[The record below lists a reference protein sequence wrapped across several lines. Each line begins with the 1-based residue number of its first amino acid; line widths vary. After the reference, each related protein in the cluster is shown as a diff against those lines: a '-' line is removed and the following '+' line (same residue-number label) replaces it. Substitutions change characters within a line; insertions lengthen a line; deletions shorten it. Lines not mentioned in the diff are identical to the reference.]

1 MATID
6 LNGSTLRVRCDGE
19 RGRATVVLS
28 NSLGTDLSMWDAQAA
43 VLATRFH
50 VVRYDT
56 RGHGGSVGT
65 SVGESSGP
73 PGPYTIGLLG
83 RDVLALLDH
92 LDIERAHFVGL
103 SMGGVIGQWLG
114 AHAPARLH
122 KLVLANTASR
132 IGTVDGWNARAA
144 AVRAEGMNDIAAG
157 APGRW
162 FTPEFVVRQPV
173 VVGTMQKIL
182 RGLDPEGY
190 AACCEALAIADLTAD
205 IRRVKAPTLVIAGT
219 HDPVTTVLDAQ
230 ALADGIRGATLATL
244 PASHLSNIEAPD
256 RFTDAVAS
264 FLLA

>member
-1 MATID
+1 MPTLP
-6 LNGSTLRVRCDGE
+6 LNGTTVRVRCDGE
-19 RGRATVVLS
+19 RNRPTVVLS

-56 RGHGGSVGT
+56 RGHGGSGA
-65 SVGESSGP
+65 P
-73 PGPYTIGLLG
+73 AGPYTIDLLG
-83 RDVLALLDH
+83 ADVLALLDH
-92 LDIERAHFVGL
+92 LDIERTHFVGL

-114 AHAPARLH
+114 ANAPERLH

-132 IGTVDGWNARAA
+132 IGTREAWQARSA
-144 AVRAEGMNDIAAG
+144 AVRAEGMSDIAAG

-162 FTPEFVVRQPV
+162 FTPGFVARQPV

-182 RGLDPEGY
+182 RGLEPEGY
-190 AACCEALAIADLTAD
+190 AACCEALAVADLSRS
-205 IRRVKAPTLVIAGT
+205 IGRIGAPTMVIAGI
-219 HDPVTTVLDAQ
+219 HDPVTTLADAQ
-230 ALADGIRGATLATL
+230 LLCGAIKGATLATL

-256 RFTDAVAS
+256 RFSDAVAT

>member
-1 MATID
+1 MATIP
-6 LNGSTLRVRCDGE
+6 LNGSALRVRCDGE
-19 RGRATVVLS
+19 RSRPTVVLS

-65 SVGESSGP
+65 SGAPS
-73 PGPYTIGLLG
+73 GPYTIGLLG

-114 AHAPARLH
+114 AHAPGRLH

-132 IGTVDGWNARAA
+132 IGTPDGWRARAA
-144 AVRAEGMNDIAAG
+144 AVRADGMHDIAAG

-162 FTPEFVVRQPV
+162 FTPEFVARQPV
-173 VVGTMQKIL
+173 VVGTMQKTL
-182 RGLDPEGY
+182 RGLPPEGY
-190 AACCEALAIADLTAD
+190 AACCEALAAADLTED
-205 IRRVKAPTLVIAGT
+205 IRRVRAPTLVLAGAL
-219 HDPVTTVLDAQ
+219 DPVTTVVDAQ
-230 ALADGIRGATLATL
+230 ALAGAIEGATVATL

-256 RFTDAVAS
+256 RFTDAVS
-264 FLLA
+264 TFLLA